1 MVHGGAF
8 GHIKGFVRP
17 QMSEEKMPQLM
28 HQCGELNGRVVVAV
42 DQHPVLRD
50 LLLGGSAQYPD
61 RTCFLARSRG
71 RETGRKL
78 RHWRRRWQRPG
89 PTSPGQA
96 IQASPACGGS
106 RSSRRGARRWYS
118 ITTAG

>member
-28 HQCGELNGRVVVAV
+28 HQCGELHGRVVVAV

-50 LLLGGSAQYPD
+50 LLLGGAAQYPD
-61 RTCFLARSRG
+61 RTCFLVTCIDPAPLNVLPGDERHKRGQSRHIDRALG
-71 RETGRKL
+71 KKDL
-78 RHWRRRWQRPG
+78 
-89 PTSPGQA
+89 TSSGNGLP
-96 IQASPACGGS
+96 SV
-106 RSSRRGARRWYS
+106 SSTS
-118 ITTAG
+118 